1 MENEIIKPIRPIDVI
16 ENHTLPN
23 IIIKSI
29 NDLILEKWDG
39 KRANITITEIY
50 DGIQGNVNKKESV
63 DLLILIAEKY
73 KESGWIVKYY
83 TPSLL
88 DDFDSYVVFK
98 K

>member
-16 ENHTLPN
+16 EKYTLPH
-23 IIIKSI
+23 IVIKSI

-50 DGIQGNVNKKESV
+50 DGIEDNKIDSV
-63 DLLILIAEKY
+63 DVLIIIAEKY

-83 TPSLL
+83 TPSVLG
-88 DDFDSYVVFK
+88 DFDSYIVFK